1 MTENLMTYVF
11 EPAPLASVPVAGSDA
26 HFPVRRIYCVGRNY
40 EAHAREMGHDPNR
53 EPPFFFSKP
62 ADAILYVAP
71 GSTAEFPYPAQSQ
84 NVHFEM
90 ELVAAI
96 GKGGK
101 DIPVASALD
110 HVYGYA
116 LGLDMTRR
124 DLQGE
129 AKKLGRPWDTAKGFD
144 YSAPIGPIHP
154 VSKIGQLSKGEIWL
168 AVNGDDKQRSDI
180 SQMIWPVADTIA
192 FLSSLFEL
200 QPGDLIYTG
209 TPEGVGA
216 VVKGDVMTGGV
227 AGIGEFAVR
236 VV

>member
-1 MTENLMTYVF
+1 MTYVF

-26 HFPVRRIYCVGRNY
+26 RFPVRRIYCVGRNY

-62 ADAILYVAP
+62 ADAVLYVAP
-71 GSTAEFPYPAQSQ
+71 GSTGEFAYPGQSS

-124 DLQGE
+124 DLQAE

-144 YSAPIGPIHP
+144 QSAPIGPIHP
-154 VSKIGQLSKGEIWL
+154 VAKIGQLSQGAIWL
-168 AVNGDDKQRSDI
+168 NVNGAEKQRSDI

-200 QPGDLIYTG
+200 QAGDLIFTG

-227 AGIGEFAVR
+227 EGIGEFEVR